1 MTKKDET
8 PVDKTLISP
17 IVHFM
22 LPNITEG
29 GGRVSDNHNPGALE
43 LLKIGKEIIL

>member
-17 IVHFM
+17 IVHF
-22 LPNITEG
+22 LLGKRIENGDT
-29 GGRVSDNHNPGALE
+29 VSNNRDSGASE
-43 LLKIGKEIIL
+43 LFIMKTVEDV

>member
-17 IVHFM
+17 IVHF
-22 LPNITEG
+22 LLAKRIENGDT
-29 GGRVSDNHNPGALE
+29 VSNNRDSDASE
-43 LLKIGKEIIL
+43 LFIMRTLKDV